1 MSDQIF
7 IQTNLSKSLCVC
19 VWAQRD
25 LDLDIKLKFIYNDEL
40 VTVDRTY
47 QLFKDF
53 KKSVLCSCFIVLTD
67 K

>member
-40 VTVDRTY
+40 VTVE
-47 QLFKDF
+47 
-53 KKSVLCSCFIVLTD
+53 KKI
-67 K
+67 